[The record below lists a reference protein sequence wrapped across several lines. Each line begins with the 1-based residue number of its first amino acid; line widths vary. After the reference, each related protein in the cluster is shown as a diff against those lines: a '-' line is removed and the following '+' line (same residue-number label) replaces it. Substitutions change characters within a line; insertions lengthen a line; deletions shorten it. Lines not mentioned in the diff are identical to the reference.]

1 MSRRERLARAAAIG
15 ARAFLACAAEG
26 AALLALLV
34 WDNPARVFAAL
45 ALHFAAAALALKAA
59 LRRHPRASVVER
71 DTVVL
76 TALFLPVFGP
86 ALAWSFPRLPK
97 EAEPINAHEMFERY
111 ETHVRPRIP
120 EYERTLFTG
129 DHDRDVARE
138 LDAESYYEVLRHGK
152 TDQKRNALRRLA
164 DLGERKHLELIRRC
178 LRDPEHEVRL
188 YAYAELERL
197 AHVHDARI
205 ARAGREAASRP
216 NDPAGPRDLADAHL
230 AYAQSGI
237 LDEGMA
243 AYHYRAAVQHAQRAL
258 DLDDPEPDAPLIAAL
273 ALGELG
279 RHAEALAYLDQV
291 PEAHRALGK
300 VRIVRARLAF
310 RRRDFPAARAE
321 AIALAQANEPT
332 PEWLRAM
339 LGAAGAA
346 APSPPLLAPVEAA
359 PVEPAPLESA
369 RAVPAPEEAAAAV
382 VPAPLPEIAPKEDAT
397 KEVDPFETATELPGA
412 AAPAA
417 PAATDDETRTEAW
430 PEGGGA

>member
-1 MSRRERLARAAAIG
+1 MRRRERLARAAAIG
-15 ARAFLACAAEG
+15 GRALLACAAEAG
-26 AALLALLV
+26 ALAALLASEH
-34 WDNPARVFAAL
+34 PARVFATL
-45 ALHFAAAALALKAA
+45 ALHFAAAPLALWAA

-86 ALAWSFPRLPK
+86 ALAWLFPRPPE
-97 EAEPINAHEMFERY
+97 EAEPVNAHAMFERY

-129 DHDRDVARE
+129 DHDRDLARE

-197 AHVHDARI
+197 AQVHDARI
-205 ARAGREAASRP
+205 SKAGREAASRP
-216 NDPAGPRDLADAHL
+216 DDPAGPRDLADAHL

-243 AYHYRAAVQHAQRAL
+243 AYHYQAAVRHAQRAL

-279 RHAEALAYLDQV
+279 RHAEALASLEQV
-291 PEAHRALGK
+291 PEAHRGLGK

-310 RRRDFPAARAE
+310 RRRDFGAARAE
-321 AIALAQANEPT
+321 AIALAQANEPM
-332 PEWLRAM
+332 PDWLRAM
-339 LGAAGAA
+339 TGAAEPEAPATPPAPA
-346 APSPPLLAPVEAA
+346 APEPADEPFQAAEAPAPAA
-359 PVEPAPLESA
+359 P
-369 RAVPAPEEAAAAV
+369 
-382 VPAPLPEIAPKEDAT
+382 VPAPLPAIAPIEVAPDEEAT
-397 KEVDPFETATELPGA
+397 KEVDPAETATEVFGA
-412 AAPAA
+412 AAPELRA
-417 PAATDDETRTEAW
+417 PADDETRTEAW
-430 PEGGGA
+430 PEGGEA